1 MVNPNNSK
9 FDNKD
14 DIVEETIDAKD
25 TPAKVK
31 IETNVDE
38 EESKPSSSS
47 SYQSQNRKEISTQQ
61 QQQDSTTT
69 NNKKTIIR
77 GSFTRQ
83 AYEKAGIPVPFDLEE
98 EGKETF
104 ERQTNGKWTR
114 KVTAISYVRTLD
126 EEEFL
131 DWNEVRTGQSDM
143 KRKIERP
150 FNHVGMYDEPVPSER
165 LEFDPD
171 AETNRLVVE
180 DRPKEVNKQY
190 HFKFTKS
197 ALQEL
202 LDDCNPRVCEFSI
215 FQVGQRAYTVTK
227 KELEKYAG
235 DFDTLYNLKSD
246 PNFKV
251 VESSKK

>member
-1 MVNPNNSK
+1 MVNPTNSK
-9 FDNKD
+9 PHD
-14 DIVEETIDAKD
+14 DIEETIDAKD

-38 EESKPSSSS
+38 EVPQINTPSSKREWNSPQKSDKSQQDKEESKGT
-47 SYQSQNRKEISTQQ
+47 KST
-61 QQQDSTTT
+61 
-69 NNKKTIIR
+69 TIIR
-77 GSFTRQ
+77 GSYTRQ
-83 AYEKAGIPVPFDLEE
+83 AYEKAGIPVPYSIEE
-98 EGKETF
+98 ERKESF
-104 ERQTNGKWTR
+104 ERQTQGKWQR

-126 EEEFL
+126 EEEYL
-131 DWNEVRTGQSDM
+131 DWNEIRTGQSDM
-143 KRKIERP
+143 KRKIEEP
-150 FNHVGMYDEPVPSER
+150 FNHMGMYDDPVPSER

-180 DRPKEVNKQY
+180 DRPKEVNRAY

-202 LDDCNPRVCEFSI
+202 LDDCNPRICEFSI
-215 FQVGQRAYTVTK
+215 QQVGQRAYSVTK